1 MDRSS
6 DRRYDLDALRVLA
19 VLLLVPFH
27 SARVFDVFDPF
38 YVKNPETSGGL
49 SWAVVAFLNPW
60 HMPLLFVLAG
70 AATWLALGQ
79 RGAAGYVRERT
90 RRLLVPL
97 LFGLLVV
104 VPPQGFLASRFRGEE
119 VSVASF
125 LGDYWTVEGDLS
137 GYTGSFTPAHLWF
150 IGFLFIFSLVTLP
163 LLVRWRGRRVRT
175 RWLLWA
181 MPLVLLAADE
191 LPAPNDGPQNPW
203 YSLALFVAGFLLLA
217 DERTERLVHRGWRP
231 LLVAAAITMTTAL
244 LVWSSGTSGR
254 WSDGSLPDI
263 GFALFEE
270 ANTWIW
276 VLALLGA
283 GRALLSRPR
292 RGLRHASEAS
302 FPFYVL
308 HQTVIVAVAYAVVG
322 WDLGLWP
329 KFATLCLAA
338 FALTLVLYE
347 LVVRRTNPT
356 RFLFGMKPMPAGTAP
371 ATSVSDVA
379 GAGLDQPALVR
390 EDHQLGAVA
399 QAELGEDARHV
410 RLDGRRSDEQAL
422 GDLGVGGPPG
432 DGDHHLALPV
442 GESLEAT

>member
-1 MDRSS
+1 MDRSR

-49 SWAVVAFLNPW
+49 SWVVVAFLNPW

-70 AATWLALGQ
+70 AATWLALGR
-79 RGAAGYVRERT
+79 RGPAGYVRERT

-119 VSVASF
+119 LSVAPF

-150 IGFLFIFSLVTLP
+150 IGFLFIFSLVALP
-163 LLVRWRGRRVRT
+163 LLVRWRGRRVST

-217 DERTERLVHRGWRP
+217 DERTERLVHRLWRP
-231 LLVAAAITMTTAL
+231 LLAAVSATPARPRSPSMCSTRR
-244 LVWSSGTSGR
+244 SSSRSPTPSLDGTSVCGR
-254 WSDGSLPDI
+254 S
-263 GFALFEE
+263 
-270 ANTWIW
+270 
-276 VLALLGA
+276 
-283 GRALLSRPR
+283 SRPS
-292 RGLRHASEAS
+292 A
-302 FPFYVL
+302 
-308 HQTVIVAVAYAVVG
+308 
-322 WDLGLWP
+322 WP
-329 KFATLCLAA
+329 
-338 FALTLVLYE
+338 
-347 LVVRRTNPT
+347 
-356 RFLFGMKPMPAGTAP
+356 
-371 ATSVSDVA
+371 
-379 GAGLDQPALVR
+379 
-390 EDHQLGAVA
+390 
-399 QAELGEDARHV
+399 
-410 RLDGRRSDEQAL
+410 RS
-422 GDLGVGGPPG
+422 P
-432 DGDHHLALPV
+432 
-442 GESLEAT
+442 